1 MVLWALLACAAI
13 GLTACGA
20 GRAGDDGH
28 GAVPAARDEAVSCP
42 VRLDRTGAAFAQ
54 RTPFRTDQGCGVADP
69 VEVTRARFLPLSRP
83 AVMDCALAETLAAFE
98 TRILIPA
105 ARFHLGTGIDRIE
118 HVGTYAC
125 RGRSGDRARLS
136 EHAFGRAIDI
146 AGFRLQD
153 GRRIT
158 VVRHWR
164 DPGPA
169 GRFIRDVATG
179 ACGVFSVVLG
189 PGSDRFHQDH
199 LHLDIGP
206 DRYCRP

>member
-1 MVLWALLACAAI
+1 MRSALVVLAVI
-13 GLTACGA
+13 GLTACGGGTGD
-20 GRAGDDGH
+20 GRHQA
-28 GAVPAARDEAVSCP
+28 APSTPAEAASCP
-42 VRLDRTGAAFAQ
+42 TRLDRTGAAFAQ
-54 RTPFRTDQGCGVADP
+54 RSPFSTDRGCGVADP
-69 VEVTRARFLPLSRP
+69 VEVRRAQFLPLSRP

-105 ARFHLGTGIDRIE
+105 ARFHLGTGIERIE

-125 RGRSGDRARLS
+125 RGRSSDRTRLS

-153 GRRIT
+153 GRLIT
-158 VVRHWR
+158 VARHWR

-169 GRFIRDVATG
+169 GRFIRDVASG

-206 DRYCRP
+206 DRHCRP